1 MIELKGKHILVT
13 GASSGIGRQI
23 SITASQLGA
32 LVTIIGRN
40 VTNLQETISLLHGD
54 GHKMFSIDISKNE
67 DIEKLILL
75 SSSYDGVVFNAG
87 VVEYLPVK
95 FLNNSKI
102 DSVFSVNFN
111 SNVILSQKLI
121 KNKLINKKG
130 SLVFISSISS
140 KLGVSGTAMYSASKA
155 ALSSFSKILASE
167 LASQGIR
174 SNSVSPG
181 IIMTAMNE
189 VATNIISD
197 EEMKKAA
204 NDYPLGYGEVSDVA
218 GLVMYLLSDISKWM
232 TGSDLII
239 DGGFTLN

>member
-95 FLNNSKI
+95 FLNKSKI

-189 VATNIISD
+189 VAKNIISD

-204 NDYPLGYGEVSDVA
+204 NHYPLGYGEVSDVA

>member
-1 MIELKGKHILVT
+1 MIQLKDKHILVT

-23 SITASQLGA
+23 AITASQLGA
-32 LVTIIGRN
+32 CITIIGRN
-40 VTNLQETISLLHGD
+40 VENLQETISLLQGD
-54 GHKMFSIDISKNE
+54 GHKMFSIDISINE
-67 DIEKLILL
+67 DIEKLISLC
-75 SSSYDGVVFNAG
+75 SSFDGVVFNAG

-95 FLNNSKI
+95 FLNSSKV
-102 DSVFSVNFN
+102 DFVFSVNFN
-111 SNVILSQKLI
+111 SNVILSQQLI

-155 ALSSFSKILASE
+155 ALCSFSKVLASE

-174 SNSVSPG
+174 SNSVCPG
-181 IIMTAMNE
+181 IVTTTMTE
-189 VATNIISD
+189 SATSVVSV

-204 NDYPLGYGEVSDVA
+204 LDYPLGYGEVSDVA

-232 TGSDLII
+232 TGSELII
-239 DGGFTLN
+239 DGGYTLK